1 MLSLVWLLLF
11 AGGAV
16 FLAYQRV
23 SLRTA
28 TIAAAAA
35 LAAYSLFGYGS
46 LAWMVVLWAA
56 LALLVALNIEPL
68 RKRWA
73 VLGFDA
79 RTLVH
84 AKDNDVLEAVSTGPT
99 LLTRLDGEW
108 W

>member
-68 RKRWA
+68 RKR
-73 VLGFDA
+73 
-79 RTLVH
+79 
-84 AKDNDVLEAVSTGPT
+84 
-99 LLTRLDGEW
+99 
-108 W
+108 